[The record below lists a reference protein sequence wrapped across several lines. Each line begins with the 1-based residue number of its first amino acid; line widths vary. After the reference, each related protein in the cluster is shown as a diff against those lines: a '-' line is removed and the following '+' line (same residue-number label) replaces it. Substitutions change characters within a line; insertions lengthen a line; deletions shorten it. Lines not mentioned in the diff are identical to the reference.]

1 MTDTNSTPIGLGID
15 FRAAGI
21 AGALSDGREAELLA
35 GPTGEPRSPPE
46 LHATEDGVRARPPGL
61 EPEPNRRIPVLP
73 RYGDGRPEYL
83 SGDTARFELEVE
95 SLFADLVDGWR
106 ESAPTAASALETEL
120 PGEGLPPNAVVS
132 VPGVYDREDRD
143 AVSRALEAA
152 GIDVGAVVRA
162 PVAVAAAEFPAISE
176 PQLLVV
182 VDVGSHW
189 FDAALVRVDPDE
201 ATYRVVSRV
210 GEAGVGR
217 DAMDKALAEWA
228 IERTAREENRRVT
241 YDERSIEHLR
251 EAADDALATV
261 TNDADGSISAEEV
274 PGLTSD
280 DGRTLGVDVNVDMS
294 DTYEAIEPVE
304 KAVIG
309 RLRDL
314 FDATD
319 VGRSDVD
326 KVVVAGPGVDPV
338 PIANALS
345 GFLDRPLSEP
355 RLGGRETASVRGAA
369 ILANQFREAGQSPV
383 RLDTLDRDVG
393 VLVPTDEG
401 ETFETVVPG
410 SVPVGTSRE
419 VTLKTTRDDQTRGSV
434 TVASRHRGSGEVTAE
449 GSYEIAGIPPRQAG
463 EGRVTLSVTARSEAA
478 GGVEVSPSL
487 PADGD
492 ATLSLDPP
500 TETAPRLTC
509 LEADPSDLDTSVA
522 DDATLATR
530 AETDGDPIED
540 LSPRSILGRI
550 MSVRY
555 NLWHT
560 AQADA
565 TLDPSDVENLL
576 KEFTAGMRRLG
587 VEPIAP
593 EPGDDK
599 DLEEHTVWDT
609 RRSEQPDDTVLE
621 VRKPG
626 FRIGDFVEQTAD
638 VTISKG
644 EPETTDE
651 RSAEDSESAATE
663 GEEPTDE
670 DGETS
675 ADDGEPTD
683 EDGETSADD
692 GEPTDEDGETS
703 ADDAPETAT
712 EDAETTGD
720 EPRESAADSASTD
733 ERPRGATATERRS
746 VDDPAAEGDHPDSGT
761 RDDRR

>member
-15 FRAAGI
+15 FRATGI

-46 LHATEDGVRARPPGL
+46 LHATEDGVRARPPSL

-73 RYGDGRPEYL
+73 QYGDGRPEYL

-95 SLFADLVDGWR
+95 SLFADLIDGWR
-106 ESAPTAASALETEL
+106 ESAPSALETEGL
-120 PGEGLPPNAVVS
+120 NGELPPDAVVS
-132 VPGVYDREDRD
+132 VPGVYDAEDR
-143 AVSRALEAA
+143 ATVSRALEAA

-182 VDVGSHW
+182 VDIGSHW

-210 GEAGVGR
+210 SEAGIGR
-217 DAMDKALAEWA
+217 DAMEESLAEWA

-241 YDERSIEHLR
+241 YDENSIEHLR
-251 EAADDALATV
+251 AATGDALEAV
-261 TNDADGSISAEEV
+261 TNDTDGSIAADEV
-274 PGLTSD
+274 PGLTAD
-280 DGRTLGVDVNVDMS
+280 DGRTLGVDVDVDMS
-294 DTYEAIEPVE
+294 DAYEAIEPVE
-304 KAVIG
+304 KAVIA

-314 FDATD
+314 FDTAD

-326 KVVVAGPGVDPV
+326 RVLVAGPGVDPIPV
-338 PIANALS
+338 SNAVS

-355 RLGGRETASVRGAA
+355 RLGGRETAPVRGAA
-369 ILANQFREAGQSPV
+369 LLANQLRKTGESPV
-383 RLDTLDRDVG
+383 RSDTLDRDVG
-393 VLVPTDEG
+393 VLVPTGEG
-401 ETFETVVPG
+401 TTFETVVPG
-410 SVPVGTSRE
+410 SVPVGSSRE

-463 EGRVTLSVTARSEAA
+463 EGRVTLSVTARSDEE
-478 GGVEVSPSL
+478 GGIEVTPSIQS
-487 PADGD
+487 DGD
-492 ATLSLDPP
+492 ATPSLDSP
-500 TETAPRLTC
+500 TETGPRLTR
-509 LEADPSDLDTSVA
+509 LEADPSEIETSAA

-576 KEFTAGMRRLG
+576 KEFTGGMRRLG

-593 EPGDDK
+593 EPGDEK
-599 DLEEHTVWDT
+599 DLGEHTVWDT
-609 RRSEQPDDTVLE
+609 HPSEQPDGTVLE
-621 VRKPG
+621 LRKPG
-626 FRIGDFVEQTAD
+626 YRIGDFVEQTAD
-638 VTISKG
+638 VIVSKG

-651 RSAEDSESAATE
+651 QSAEDIEATADESETSTAERE
-663 GEEPTDE
+663 GET
-670 DGETS
+670 
-675 ADDGEPTD
+675 
-683 EDGETSADD
+683 
-692 GEPTDEDGETS
+692 
-703 ADDAPETAT
+703 T
-712 EDAETTGD
+712 EDAESTDD
-720 EPRESAADSASTD
+720 EPPESTAESGST
-733 ERPRGATATERRS
+733 EGRPRGESSTERTSADEART
-746 VDDPAAEGDHPDSGT
+746 EGDTPDSRA
-761 RDDRR
+761 RDEDR

>member
-1 MTDTNSTPIGLGID
+1 MTDTNPTPIGLGID
-15 FRAAGI
+15 FRATGI

-61 EPEPNRRIPVLP
+61 DPEPNRRIPVLP
-73 RYGDGRPEYL
+73 QYGDGRPEYL

-95 SLFADLVDGWR
+95 SLLADLADGWQ
-106 ESAPTAASALETEL
+106 ESAPTALEALGVEAADK
-120 PGEGLPPNAVVS
+120 GLPPSAVVS
-132 VPGVYDREDRD
+132 VPGVYDSEDRA

-152 GIDVGAVVRA
+152 EIDVGAVVRA

-210 GEAGVGR
+210 GEAGIGR
-217 DAMDKALAEWA
+217 DAMDEALAEWA

-251 EAADDALATV
+251 EAAGDALTAV
-261 TNDADGSISAEEV
+261 TNDTDGSIAADEV
-274 PGLTSD
+274 PGLTSV
-280 DGRTLGVDVNVDMS
+280 DGRTLGVDVDVDMS
-294 DTYEAIEPVE
+294 DAYEAIEPVE
-304 KAVIG
+304 KAVIE

-314 FDATD
+314 FDTTD

-326 KVVVAGPGVDPV
+326 RVLVAGAGVDPIPV
-338 PIANALS
+338 ANAVS

-355 RLGGRETASVRGAA
+355 QLGGRETAPVRGAA
-369 ILANQFREAGQSPV
+369 LLANQLRETGESPI
-383 RLDTLDRDVG
+383 RSDTLDRDIG
-393 VLVPTDEG
+393 VLVPSEEG
-401 ETFETVVPG
+401 TTFETVVPG
-410 SVPVGTSRE
+410 SVPVGSSRE
-419 VTLKTTRDDQTRGSV
+419 VTLKTTRDDQTRGRV
-434 TVASRHRGSGEVTAE
+434 TVASRHRGSGDVTAE
-449 GSYEIAGIPPRQAG
+449 RSYEIAGIPPRQAG
-463 EGRVTLSVTARSEAA
+463 EGSVTLSVTVRSEEA
-478 GGVEVSPSL
+478 GGIDVAPSL

-492 ATLSLDPP
+492 ATLSLDSP
-500 TETAPRLTC
+500 TETAPRLARP
-509 LEADPSDLDTSVA
+509 EADLSDLDTSVA
-522 DDATLATR
+522 DDAAPATR

-576 KEFTAGMRRLG
+576 KEFTSGMRRLG
-587 VEPIAP
+587 VEPITP
-593 EPGDDK
+593 EPGDEK

-609 RRSEQPDDTVLE
+609 RPSEQPDDTVLE

-626 FRIGDFVEQTAD
+626 YRIGDFVEQTAD
-638 VTISKG
+638 VIVSKG
-644 EPETTDE
+644 DPEPTDE
-651 RSAEDSESAATE
+651 RSAEESESAATE
-663 GEEPTDE
+663 REEQTADETETTDKN
-670 DGETS
+670 GETG
-675 ADDGEPTD
+675 ADETETTD
-683 EDGETSADD
+683 KNG
-692 GEPTDEDGETS
+692 
-703 ADDAPETAT
+703 
-712 EDAETTGD
+712 ETTGD
-720 EPRESAADSASTD
+720 EPTES
-733 ERPRGATATERRS
+733 PRGETATERR
-746 VDDPAAEGDHPDSGT
+746 AADEPVAEEDSLDSGT

>member
-15 FRAAGI
+15 FRATGI

-35 GPTGEPRSPPE
+35 GPTGEQRSPPE
-46 LHATEDGVRARPPGL
+46 LHATEDGVRARPPGF
-61 EPEPNRRIPVLP
+61 EPETNQRIPVLP

-83 SGDTARFELEVE
+83 SDDTARFELEVE
-95 SLFADLVDGWR
+95 SLFADLIDGWR
-106 ESAPTAASALETEL
+106 ESAPAAASALETETSD
-120 PGEGLPPNAVVS
+120 EGLPPNAVVS
-132 VPGVYDREDRD
+132 VPGVYDREDREI
-143 AVSRALEAA
+143 VSRALEAA

-210 GEAGVGR
+210 GEAGIGR
-217 DAMDKALAEWA
+217 DAMDEALAEWA

-241 YDERSIEHLR
+241 YDERSLDHLR
-251 EAADDALATV
+251 EAAGDALAAV
-261 TNDADGSISAEEV
+261 TKDTDGSIAADEV
-274 PGLTSD
+274 PGLTSE
-280 DGRTLGVDVNVDMS
+280 DGRTLGVDVDVDMS
-294 DTYEAIEPVE
+294 DAYEAIEPVE

-314 FDATD
+314 FDSTD

-326 KVVVAGPGVDPV
+326 RVLVAGPGVDPV
-338 PIANALS
+338 PVANAVS

-355 RLGGRETASVRGAA
+355 QLGGRETAPVRGAA
-369 ILANQFREAGQSPV
+369 LLANQLRKTGESPV
-383 RLDTLDRDVG
+383 RSDTLDRDVG
-393 VLVPTDEG
+393 VLVPTGEG
-401 ETFETVVPG
+401 TAFETVVPG
-410 SVPVGTSRE
+410 SVPVGSSRE
-419 VTLKTTRDDQTRGSV
+419 VTLKTTRDDQTRGGV

-449 GSYEIAGIPPRQAG
+449 GSYEIAGIPPREAG
-463 EGRVTLSVTARSEAA
+463 EGRITLAVTARSEAA
-478 GGVEVSPSL
+478 GGIEVSPSL
-487 PADGD
+487 PTDGD

-500 TETAPRLTC
+500 TETAPRLAR
-509 LEADPSDLDTSVA
+509 LETDLSELDTSAA
-522 DDATLATR
+522 DDSALATR
-530 AETDGDPIED
+530 AETEGDPIED

-576 KEFTAGMRRLG
+576 KEFTSGMRRLG
-587 VEPIAP
+587 VEPISP
-593 EPGDDK
+593 DPGDEK

-626 FRIGDFVEQTAD
+626 YRIGDFVEQTAD
-638 VTISKG
+638 VIVSKG

-651 RSAEDSESAATE
+651 QSAEDPEATADEPETSTAERE
-663 GEEPTDE
+663 GETAVNAEPTDNA
-670 DGETS
+670 TK
-675 ADDGEPTD
+675 PTD
-683 EDGETSADD
+683 
-692 GEPTDEDGETS
+692 
-703 ADDAPETAT
+703 
-712 EDAETTGD
+712 D
-720 EPRESAADSASTD
+720 EPPDSTAESGST
-733 ERPRGATATERRS
+733 EGRPRGESSTERS
-746 VDDPAAEGDHPDSGT
+746 PADEAPTEGDAPDSRA
-761 RDDRR
+761 RDEDR